1 MPNPGLSDEELKRT
15 VEAVR
20 NATGNRIA
28 AAISANSSLTP
39 IAPGTP
45 HTPAGIQASGRARS
59 D

>member
-1 MPNPGLSDEELKRT
+1 
-15 VEAVR
+15 VR

-45 HTPAGIQASGRARS
+45 HTPAETRASTHALS